1 MMDERMTDT
10 GYMYFA
16 DDLERIAAEMR
27 AAEQPIPQNNPRG
40 SWREHVFTAAS
51 LKHKKFEPVSFL
63 VPGLIPEGLT
73 ILAGRPKVGKS
84 WMALDLA
91 LAKACGRFVLGD
103 IHLPEGDVLYAALE
117 DNDRRLRS
125 RIERILTQQAQAW
138 PARLTLATRWRRLD
152 KGGVDDAKE
161 WAAGVPDPSLIIF
174 DTLAVVRPDRQNK
187 DTMYEGDYRSVA
199 ELQAW
204 AGQAGIAII
213 VLHHQ
218 RKMES
223 DDPIDSVSGTL
234 GLTGAVDTVCV
245 LGRTGKG
252 TTLYVRGRDVDEQE
266 KAMQF
271 NKDSCRWMI
280 LGEAEEVHVTATRR
294 KILALLE

>member
-1 MMDERMTDT
+1 
-10 GYMYFA
+10 
-16 DDLERIAAEMR
+16 
-27 AAEQPIPQNNPRG
+27 
-40 SWREHVFTAAS
+40 
-51 LKHKKFEPVSFL
+51 
-63 VPGLIPEGLT
+63 VP
-73 ILAGRPKVGKS
+73 K
-84 WMALDLA
+84 
-91 LAKACGRFVLGD
+91 
-103 IHLPEGDVLYAALE
+103 
-117 DNDRRLRS
+117 
-125 RIERILTQQAQAW
+125 
-138 PARLTLATRWRRLD
+138 
-152 KGGVDDAKE
+152 
-161 WAAGVPDPSLIIF
+161 PSLIIF
-174 DTLAVVRPDRQNK
+174 DTLAVVRPDRQNR

-252 TTLYVRGRDVDEQE
+252 TTLYIRGRDVDEQE
-266 KAMQF
+266 KAMLF
-271 NKDSCRWMI
+271 NKDSCRWTI

-294 KILALLE
+294 KILTLLEDASLVSEPLSPKEIATQTNTAEGVINTTLHRMLKDGAVEKVGYGKYIAASRPNLRKR